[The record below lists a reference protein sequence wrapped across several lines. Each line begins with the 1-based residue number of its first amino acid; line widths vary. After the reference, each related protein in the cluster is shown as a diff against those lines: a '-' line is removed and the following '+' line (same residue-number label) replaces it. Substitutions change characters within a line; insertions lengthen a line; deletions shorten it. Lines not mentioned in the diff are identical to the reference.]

1 MAGLVCPVLGTK
13 CPISIQKDKEM
24 KGSKKGKNEL
34 RISCIGIG
42 VMLELTYSNR
52 QQEFFFSEFSV

>member
-1 MAGLVCPVLGTK
+1 
-13 CPISIQKDKEM
+13 M
-24 KGSKKGKNEL
+24 KGSKEGKKEL

-42 VMLELTYSNR
+42 VMFELTYSNR